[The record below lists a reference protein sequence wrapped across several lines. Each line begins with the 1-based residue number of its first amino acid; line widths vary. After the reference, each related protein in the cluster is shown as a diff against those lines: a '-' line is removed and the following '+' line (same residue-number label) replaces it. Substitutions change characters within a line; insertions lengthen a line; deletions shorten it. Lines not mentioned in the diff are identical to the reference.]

1 VRGIMR
7 VSKHLWPLLY
17 LWLVL
22 AYAFGIVGMFLFAY
36 KASSPEGRQVCR
48 CPPQNVLLAPPPPG
62 PRAPIINRLAA

>member
-1 VRGIMR
+1 MRGIMR

-22 AYAFGIVGMFLFAY
+22 AYAFGIVGMFFFAY

-48 CPPQNVLLAPPPPG
+48 CPPHFCSQPPSS
-62 PRAPIINRLAA
+62 PRALFQ